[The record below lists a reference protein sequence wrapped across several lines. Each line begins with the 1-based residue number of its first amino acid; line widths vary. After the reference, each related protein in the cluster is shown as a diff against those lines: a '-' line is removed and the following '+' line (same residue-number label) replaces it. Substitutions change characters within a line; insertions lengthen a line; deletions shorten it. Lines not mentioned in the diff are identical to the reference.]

1 MAPSEDSILNNF
13 LLSPA
18 SLPTIISLQKF
29 TELFPKRL
37 RSHPQ
42 IKVLYRELQELRSQ
56 DMDGVTEHILEQVE
70 EGGKQRADLLRAAK
84 ASGVNGFSEDDRR
97 EMSLDLQLFGPTSST
112 EPVGFHSFS
121 SLISEMENACSTLEQ
136 EIAATGQNAA
146 STLADM
152 KRTVGELSDLRYGK
166 FSKPGMT
173 VDDFVGE
180 TVRGLKSLQ
189 NVCDRQSDDRLS

>member
-29 TELFPKRL
+29 TELFPRRL
-37 RSHPQ
+37 HSHPQ

-56 DMDGVTEHILEQVE
+56 DMDAVTEHILDEVK
-70 EGGKQRADLLRAAK
+70 EGARQRADLLRAARE
-84 ASGVNGFSEDDRR
+84 SGVDGFNDDDRR
-97 EMSLDLQLFGPTSST
+97 EMDIDLQLFGPAPNTT
-112 EPVGFHSFS
+112 ETVGFHPYS

-136 EIAATGQNAA
+136 EIKATEQVAA
-146 STLADM
+146 STLSEM
-152 KRTVGELSDLRYGK
+152 KKTVSELSDLRYGK
-166 FSKPGMT
+166 FNKPGMT
-173 VDDFVGE
+173 VDDLVGE

-189 NVCDRQSDDRLS
+189 GACDHHSNNT